1 MSVVLPCKITK
12 SLRSWP
18 KPMRPSHRILSLL
31 RVIFLLSFLV
41 VETRVGVLPR
51 SVLADGLQQTD
62 ASVAVQTQ
70 TQSQTSNLPSIEWA
84 DKLRELVDK
93 VATVSPPPARIELMT
108 SNISSLSADEFV
120 AIDERLKL
128 NLTNRRFRIVAAEPV
143 DADLNVIFSEG
154 VEGYVI
160 VAKIRRDVAEQVFL
174 LTLSKGAPSAR
185 RNGGVVLDE
194 NLIWEPSGKI
204 LDFAL
209 PPPSAGKDPT
219 MIVLEAGRIMFYIR
233 KNSQWQ
239 LGQSITIPP
248 LRPWLRAPRGHID
261 LSHGIGAG
269 IARIPGIDCKGDF
282 GNPDTIQCGFVD
294 PGTQSWNGEDA
305 SAPKISDLGG
315 DSVKLSLECD
325 GRRVV
330 LATGKGDWTETD
342 VVQAYEISSV
352 NGQGALASGKPVAF
366 DGPVTSLW
374 WAGTGGVANAVVQN
388 LKTGNYEAY
397 IVTATCSH

>member
-1 MSVVLPCKITK
+1 
-12 SLRSWP
+12 
-18 KPMRPSHRILSLL
+18 MRPSHRILPLL
-31 RVIFLLSFLV
+31 RVLFFLGSFFCAA
-41 VETRVGVLPR
+41 TRVATLPD

-62 ASVAVQTQ
+62 ASVAAETQAQTP
-70 TQSQTSNLPSIEWA
+70 TRNLPSVEWA

-93 VATVSPPPARIELMT
+93 VATVYPPPARIELMA
-108 SNISSLSADEFV
+108 SNMSSLSVDEV
-120 AIDERLKL
+120 AAIDERLKL
-128 NLTNRRFRIVAAEPV
+128 NLSNRRFRIVAAEPV
-143 DADLNVIFSEG
+143 DADLNVTFSEG

-160 VAKIRRDVAEQVFL
+160 VAKIRRDTAEQVLL
-174 LTLSKGAPSAR
+174 LTVSKGVPSAK
-185 RNGGVVLDE
+185 RNGGVALDE
-194 NLIWEPSGKI
+194 NLIWEQAGKI

-209 PPPSAGKDPT
+209 PPSAGKDPT

-233 KNSQWQ
+233 KDSQWQ
-239 LGQSITIPP
+239 LGQSITIPS
-248 LRPWLRAPRGHID
+248 LRPWLRALRGHID

-282 GNPDTIQCGFVD
+282 GSPDTIQCGFVD
-294 PGTQSWNGEDA
+294 QGTQLWNGADA
-305 SAPKISDLGG
+305 SPSKISDLGG
-315 DSVKLSLECD
+315 DSVNLSLECE

-342 VVQAYEISSV
+342 VIQAYEISPV
-352 NGQGALASGKPVAF
+352 NGQGALASGKPAAF